1 MQTKEKINPQLVRG
15 VVQQEWRFLFT
26 DGLKKLNSFVKE
38 FRNWL
43 LQTNRLLYIH
53 LESQKICL
61 EALLSSPFMV
71 LFSNTIPCEH
81 SLRVLDRF
89 IHYGQHTLIAIVKNV
104 FIKMQDK
111 LLKIRDPFDL
121 NRYMSKQMFLDAIN
135 EKKFFP
141 KMTQQEYKQQN
152 RLMMSTRLPNDPLEL
167 NKEQVTK
174 LVSTGMDS

>member
-1 MQTKEKINPQLVRG
+1 M
-15 VVQQEWRFLFT
+15 
-26 DGLKKLNSFVKE
+26 
-38 FRNWL
+38 
-43 LQTNRLLYIH
+43 
-53 LESQKICL
+53 
-61 EALLSSPFMV
+61 
-71 LFSNTIPCEH
+71 
-81 SLRVLDRF
+81 
-89 IHYGQHTLIAIVKNV
+89 IAIVKNV

-167 NKEQVTK
+167 NKE
-174 LVSTGMDS
+174 